1 MKIRKSL
8 IAVATAATVT
18 AGLAAPTQAETHAPA
33 TQVQAAETPKTK
45 SPLGSLDT
53 IFENTPA
60 WLRVPFCTA
69 GTHIRHYLRPSWRS
83 KLHGTVRQSS
93 SLRRQCEQQHSGLF
107 VPVTLTL

>member
-60 WLRVPFCTA
+60 WLRVPLFAPLGLIFAIIYGLVGAQNSTA
-69 GTHIRHYLRPSWRS
+69 PS
-83 KLHGTVRQSS
+83 G
-93 SLRRQCEQQHSGLF
+93 SLPL
-107 VPVTLTL
+107 